1 MGTQTQP
8 IRLRHGGTKIRART
22 EVQQEIH
29 KEPQRG
35 SKSKSALA
43 CPAIVSPS
51 HRFLAVR
58 DCFVN
63 AAFLNCHWAK
73 MRTGISEALP

>member
-29 KEPQRG
+29 KEPKEAAKASQR
-35 SKSKSALA
+35 
-43 CPAIVSPS
+43 
-51 HRFLAVR
+51 
-58 DCFVN
+58 
-63 AAFLNCHWAK
+63 
-73 MRTGISEALP
+73 